1 MSDDAEA
8 DLFSGDDELP
18 KADLQVVAR
27 VATILRLFTPA
38 QPTLKAAQAADVLG
52 MRRSTIHRYLSSLEL
67 HGLLKKA
74 GDGGYELGPLVD
86 QLASLGLGRW
96 RIQDAAGPVMDEL
109 ASATHQTAVLSV
121 WGGSEPVITQVR
133 EDASQTVHVSV
144 RVGATLPVESAQGL
158 TFLAFLKDGR
168 ARQRL
173 IASLDDDQAQQM
185 QRKLSAVAARR
196 IAMHQRVVQGVRT
209 IAVPILGSDGNI
221 RATLAVVGTTN
232 SIPEDID
239 SGIAQALRA
248 AGETLTTLIAD
259 ADPASPPV
267 AEKSS
272 KSTSA
277 ENNRR
282 KHVRELQ

>member
-1 MSDDAEA
+1 MSDESEMDPRN
-8 DLFSGDDELP
+8 SDDDIP

-27 VATILRLFTPA
+27 VAAILRLFTPG
-38 QPTLKAAQAADVLG
+38 QPTLRPTQAAESLR

-86 QLASLGLGRW
+86 QLASLGSRRW

-109 ASATHQTAVLSV
+109 AAATHQTAVLSM

-133 EDASQTVHVSV
+133 EDASQIVHVSV

-158 TFLAFLKDGR
+158 VFLAFRKDER
-168 ARQRL
+168 ARKRL
-173 IASLDDDQAQQM
+173 IANLTEDQAQRTQ
-185 QRKLSAVAARR
+185 QKLASVVAQR
-196 IAMHQRVVQGVRT
+196 IAIHQRVVQGVRT
-209 IAVPILGSDGNI
+209 VAVPILGSDGDI
-221 RATLAVVGTTN
+221 RATLALVGTTN

-248 AGETLTTLIAD
+248 AGETLTGLIAD
-259 ADPASPPV
+259 VDPASP
-267 AEKSS
+267 
-272 KSTSA
+272 T
-277 ENNRR
+277 
-282 KHVRELQ
+282 HH

>member
-38 QPTLKAAQAADVLG
+38 QPTLKAAHAADALG

-133 EDASQTVHVSV
+133 EDTSQTVHVSV

-173 IASLDDDQAQQM
+173 IASLDDDQAQQV

-248 AGETLTTLIAD
+248 AGETLTELIAD

-272 KSTSA
+272 KPTPA
-277 ENNRR
+277 ESNRR